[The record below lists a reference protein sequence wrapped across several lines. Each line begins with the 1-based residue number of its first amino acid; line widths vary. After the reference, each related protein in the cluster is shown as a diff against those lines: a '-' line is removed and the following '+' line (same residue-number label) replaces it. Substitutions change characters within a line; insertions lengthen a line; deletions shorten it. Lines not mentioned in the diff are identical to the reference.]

1 MRAGAAIA
9 PVLMRIDPP
18 MPGPL
23 VLRRGEQI
31 ALVDEEGAAASQL
44 LALLCGDARPA
55 QGEVRL
61 LDRALGA
68 WSLEALSRRRA
79 MLGGRE
85 TPLPGL
91 DVQGCV
97 ALGRVARRPD
107 PARQDIAR
115 EALRAV
121 DALDLAG
128 RLCSRLEPGCWLRVR
143 IARWMAQLW
152 DTTHGVMLLDLPP
165 PQRDSD
171 ALPWAAISGFARE
184 RGHALVVSVS
194 PDCAFCWMA
203 DRLWP
208 PSQAAAA

>member
-1 MRAGAAIA
+1 
-9 PVLMRIDPP
+9 MRIDPP
-18 MPGPL
+18 APAPL
-23 VLRRGEQI
+23 VLHQGEQI
-31 ALVDEEGAAASQL
+31 ALVDADGATASHL
-44 LALLCGDARPA
+44 LALLCGDTRPA

-68 WSLEALSRRRA
+68 WPLEALSRRRA
-79 MLGGRE
+79 MLGGSE

-91 DVQGCV
+91 DVRSCV

-107 PARQDIAR
+107 PARQDIAH

-121 DALDLAG
+121 DVLALSG

-143 IARWMAQLW
+143 LARWMAQLW
-152 DTTHGVMLLDLPP
+152 DTTHGVMLLDLPT

-184 RGHALVVSVS
+184 RGHALVASVS

-208 PSQAAAA
+208 TDRGAPA